1 MQKRSIKGKNDVK
14 ICLNSGCRSFKL
26 FSMYDFFSSSP
37 SLFLI
42 YFSSFRHTLQ
52 PGNVPRPVPVRQN
65 SIHQASTVSYSQV
78 FFIKKTVNFMKFS
91 HKLSWDYWPWI
102 FISRGL
108 NSWAPTYLLD
118 LAEAPLFC
126 FLPICFIWWF
136 RSVSS
141 FFFEY

>member
-1 MQKRSIKGKNDVK
+1 MWSMKRVRQYIMPRKKIGILATDFRCQGPKTTQNVIQRRRTNAKTGSNQRKNDVK

-91 HKLSWDYWPWI
+91 HKLSWDY
-102 FISRGL
+102 
-108 NSWAPTYLLD
+108 
-118 LAEAPLFC
+118 
-126 FLPICFIWWF
+126 
-136 RSVSS
+136 
-141 FFFEY
+141 